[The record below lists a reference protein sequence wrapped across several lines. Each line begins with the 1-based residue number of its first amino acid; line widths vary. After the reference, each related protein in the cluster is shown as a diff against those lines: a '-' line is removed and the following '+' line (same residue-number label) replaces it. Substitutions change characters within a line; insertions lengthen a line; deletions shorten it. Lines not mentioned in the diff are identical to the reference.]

1 MTELEV
7 LAGGE
12 EQVGLQFTGEV
23 RLVSIVGGIG
33 VTLDIVGIQA
43 AGPVG
48 GAGRVDGEVSVLR
61 VNAVRLV
68 KAVDHVGIPQVG
80 EVVLRL
86 DVAAVFRGQVAPVV
100 EPLEKVDPGTMLPRE
115 C

>member
-23 RLVSIVGGIG
+23 RLVSTGGIG
-33 VTLDIVGIQA
+33 VTLDVVGIQA

-48 GAGRVDGEVSVLR
+48 GAGRVDGEVPVL
-61 VNAVRLV
+61 VLTP
-68 KAVDHVGIPQVG
+68 KALSKP
-80 EVVLRL
+80 
-86 DVAAVFRGQVAPVV
+86 
-100 EPLEKVDPGTMLPRE
+100 
-115 C
+115 